1 VPARDLMTP
10 FAALR
15 STTSALGAARLLARR
30 HRSGPAVAADPGP
43 ASTSLVGVRALRTTP
58 TAYVGA
64 LWAYVIAASAGR
76 IVEAGADGHRRSLE
90 TVTPAGRVTRVVAA

>member
-1 VPARDLMTP
+1 MTP

-76 IVEAGADGHRRSLE
+76 ARIVEAGADGHRRSLE